1 MPVGFSRDDSL
12 QTLTDS
18 QQNHCRI
25 LENINILVFEC
36 VLVGT
41 VLPMMSSGFVEFYI
55 PDFWIVQ

>member
-1 MPVGFSRDDSL
+1 MPVGFSRDDNL

-25 LENINILVFEC
+25 LENINILVFAS

-41 VLPMMSSGFVEFYI
+41 VLTFLLRHQDLWSSILLALG
-55 PDFWIVQ
+55 

>member
-12 QTLTDS
+12 QTLTGS
-18 QQNHCRI
+18 QQNHCLI

-41 VLPMMSSGFVEFYI
+41 VLTFL
-55 PDFWIVQ
+55 